1 MDRAST
7 LAIDDTLTVTAQQL
21 RSLVDGRL
29 GALLPGVDVQPHLLH
44 RAMRHLVLAPGKR
57 LRPLLTAM
65 CAIELGGDEL
75 TVLDVACAI
84 EMVHAASLILDDL
97 PCMDDATLRRGVATT
112 HIEFGEDVALLASIA
127 LLGRAF
133 EVVAQQRQLDAR
145 HRADVTRLIAGCIG
159 SQGLTGGQFDD
170 LRADRVRCD
179 ALAIEQRNF
188 CKTGTLFVVAVEAA
202 ASIRMAADHEV
213 ARLRD
218 FATRLG
224 AAFQICD
231 DILDATRPASA
242 AGKDTGKDA
251 GKSTVVALLGVH
263 GARRAM
269 HEHLRQA
276 HRLAQSIADERDA
289 AGSGALVEFLHLAFG
304 SEMQAILEP

>member
-1 MDRAST
+1 MDRAAT
-7 LAIDDTLTVTAQQL
+7 LAIDNAPTVCAQQL

-29 GALLPGVDVQPHLLH
+29 SALLPGIDAQPQILH

-57 LRPLLTAM
+57 LRPLLMAM

-75 TVLDVACAI
+75 AVLDVACAL

-97 PCMDDATLRRGVATT
+97 PCMDDAALRRGVATT

-133 EVVAQQRQLDAR
+133 EVVGQQRHLDAR
-145 HRADVTRLIAGCIG
+145 HRADITRLLGGCIG
-159 SQGLTGGQFDD
+159 SQGLAGGQADD
-170 LRADRVRCD
+170 LRADRLRCD
-179 ALAIEQRNF
+179 TVAVEHRNF

-202 ASIRMAADHEV
+202 ASIRMASDLEV
-213 ARLRD
+213 ARLRE

-231 DILDATRPASA
+231 DILDATRPALA

-251 GKSTVVALLGVH
+251 GKSTVVSLLGVH

-269 HEHLRQA
+269 HEHLQQA
-276 HRLAQSIADERDA
+276 CRIARSIAIERDA
-289 AGSGALVEFLHLAFG
+289 VGSGALVEFLHVAFG
-304 SEMQAILEP
+304 TEMQAIVEP